1 MPDAYSLNLKRYLK
15 KKKKTIS
22 IKLFRNL
29 FISFCQHYPDVEV

>member
-15 KKKKTIS
+15 KKKPIS